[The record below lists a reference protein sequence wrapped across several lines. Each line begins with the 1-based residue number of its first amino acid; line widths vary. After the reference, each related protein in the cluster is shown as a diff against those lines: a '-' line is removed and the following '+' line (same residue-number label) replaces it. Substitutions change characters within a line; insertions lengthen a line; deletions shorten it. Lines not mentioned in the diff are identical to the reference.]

1 MLEYVPLILGFV
13 TGTAV
18 QRARGRMRTIL
29 TTLGVLSSGIAGIA
43 ISGEYLEG
51 WGRLPLDVA
60 GAAFGLAVAYAVAA
74 AIDRRARGRR
84 VA

>member
-1 MLEYVPLILGFV
+1 VPLILGFV

-18 QRARGRMRTIL
+18 QRARGRTRTIL
-29 TTLGVLSSGIAGIA
+29 TTLGVLFSGIAGTA

-60 GAAFGLAVAYAVAA
+60 EAAFGLAVAYAVAA